1 MKTIICYSD
10 KSSVTGKAL
19 REKFEALRKRT
30 DKRSKCDVFLRWGST
45 EQFTRVTSKL
55 VLNTFEAVAKTANK
69 LRMIQI
75 LSTAGIPT
83 PKFSTTLG
91 LADLQSDT
99 EGNYYIRNKYGV
111 VRYANNFGTNDLYAT
126 TPVLNKRRE
135 YRVHVFDGKVIGIY
149 EKVPMGETRPLL
161 FKSDTCNF
169 VRCNP
174 ENCRLT
180 LANQATCIQ
189 AVAALGLLFG
199 GVDIIRDKNQNI
211 FICEVNSAPGLNTQ
225 MLDKYAQEITTYVE
239 SNLPV

>member
-19 REKFEALRKRT
+19 REKFDALRKRT

-45 EQFTRVTSKL
+45 ERFTRIKAKL
-55 VLNTFEAVAKTANK
+55 ELNTFEAVAKTANK

-75 LSTAGIPT
+75 LSEAGIPV
-83 PKFSTTLG
+83 PAFF
-91 LADLQSDT
+91 T
-99 EGNYYIRNKYGV
+99 EGTPVTDATGNCYIRNKYGV
-111 VRYANNFGTNDLYAT
+111 VRYGNDFGVNDLYAT

-135 YRVHVFDGKVIGIY
+135 YRVHVFNGKVIGIY
-149 EKVPMGETRPLL
+149 EKVPMGDTRPLL

-174 ENCRLT
+174 ENCRLSI
-180 LANQATCIQ
+180 ANQETCIS
-189 AVAALGLLFG
+189 AVRALGLLFG

-211 FICEVNSAPGLNTQ
+211 FICEVNSAPGLNTP
-225 MLDKYAQEITTYVE
+225 MLNRYSQEINAYVE
-239 SNLPV
+239 LHLPV